1 MAATA
6 SAGAI
11 TREEFDA
18 IVDRMNSRLVAL
30 EAEPPR
36 TPVQV
41 EEAGRAAGSVPLAVV
56 TQSEF
61 RLFKWFGAFALA
73 TVVGG
78 FSFLYQQSDR
88 QFDNVRTEF
97 DNVRMEMQNLR
108 TEIGTLRTEMR
119 SETASIRAD
128 LADVSE
134 RVVRVDRRGK
144 SHARA
149 GYWRRTPPVSA
160 CAGARN
166 RGYLRSNRPC
176 SKGSRARWRRSW
188 IPFLGIESRV
198 SAQLSSSSWE

>member
-6 SAGAI
+6 STGAI

-88 QFDNVRTEF
+88 QFDNVAT
-97 DNVRMEMQNLR
+97 EMQNLR
-108 TEIGTLRTEMR
+108 REIGALRTEMR

-134 RVVRVDRRGK
+134 RVVRVETLLGEAQSDSK
-144 SHARA
+144 SK
-149 GYWRRTPPVSA
+149 S
-160 CAGARN
+160 
-166 RGYLRSNRPC
+166 
-176 SKGSRARWRRSW
+176 
-188 IPFLGIESRV
+188 
-198 SAQLSSSSWE
+198 

>member
-6 SAGAI
+6 STGAI

-88 QFDNVRTEF
+88 QFDNVRGEFDNVRTEF

-108 TEIGTLRTEMR
+108 TEIGALRTEMR

-134 RVVRVDRRGK
+134 RVVRVETLLGEAQSGSK
-144 SHARA
+144 S
-149 GYWRRTPPVSA
+149 
-160 CAGARN
+160 
-166 RGYLRSNRPC
+166 
-176 SKGSRARWRRSW
+176 
-188 IPFLGIESRV
+188 ES
-198 SAQLSSSSWE
+198 